1 MELSAPI
8 QVHLHPAQLE
18 ELQALADRWQVTVEE
33 VIRQGLATFLT
44 QQRMENNPLLEGEA
58 DDDMLRAFTAARAT
72 GTANPALAH
81 ADYLIE
87 FEIDNTP
94 PPTSAP

>member
-8 QVHLHPAQLE
+8 QIYLHPTQLE
-18 ELQALADRWQVTVEE
+18 ELQALADRWQVAVEE
-33 VIRQGLATFLT
+33 VVRQGLATFLT
-44 QQRMENNPLLEGEA
+44 RQRMENNPLLEGEA
-58 DDDMLRAFTAARAT
+58 DDDLLRAFTAARAS
-72 GTANPALAH
+72 GPADPALAH

>member
-8 QVHLHPAQLE
+8 QIYLQPTQLE
-18 ELQALADRWQVTVEE
+18 ELQALADRWQVAVEE
-33 VIRQGLATFLT
+33 VVRRGLATFLT
-44 QQRMENNPLLEGEA
+44 YQRMANNPLLEGEA
-58 DDDMLRAFTAARAT
+58 DDEMLRAFTAARAS

-94 PPTSAP
+94 PPTSVP